1 MSLYVEWMNLIKER
15 ADDTWL
21 THSQRDV
28 YDQILSRWQ
37 AADFVNLCGPPG
49 AGKSFIARLLAK
61 AHGYSY
67 AHDLADAPPSSA
79 NVVLDDAQY
88 TRILRLVRKDL
99 QLGRVVLLTQAPIL
113 EAMPRAELSLDD
125 KDVRECLATL
135 SNHCGIVFT
144 ATIPEGHDLSEIMRR
159 EVIKRGESNVYRG
172 S

>member
-1 MSLYVEWMNLIKER
+1 MSLYVEWINLIKER
-15 ADDTWL
+15 SDESWL
-21 THSQRDV
+21 THSQREV

-37 AADFVNLCGPPG
+37 STDFVNLCGPPG

-61 AHGYSY
+61 GHGYAY
-67 AHDLADAPPSSA
+67 AHNLADAPPSSA

-88 TRILRLVRKDL
+88 TRILRLARKDL
-99 QLGRVVLLTQAPIL
+99 ALGRVVLLTRAAIQ

-125 KDVRECLATL
+125 KDVREFLATL
-135 SNHCGIVFT
+135 SNHCGILFT
-144 ATIPEGHDLSEIMRR
+144 QTIPEGHDLGEIIRR